1 MYNHSKF
8 KKPLDFWA
16 SLVYNSLMGF
26 ESEVMRVSPRT
37 GRPTDNPKG
46 VPIHVR
52 LDKESEEILNKYCE
66 QENVSKMEAA
76 RRGIKKLKSDLK
88 SEQK

>member
-1 MYNHSKF
+1 MPD
-8 KKPLDFWA
+8 KK
-16 SLVYNSLMGF
+16 
-26 ESEVMRVSPRT
+26 RV

-46 VPIHVR
+46 SPIHVR
-52 LDKESEEILNKYCE
+52 LDAESEDILNRYCE

-88 SEQK
+88 K